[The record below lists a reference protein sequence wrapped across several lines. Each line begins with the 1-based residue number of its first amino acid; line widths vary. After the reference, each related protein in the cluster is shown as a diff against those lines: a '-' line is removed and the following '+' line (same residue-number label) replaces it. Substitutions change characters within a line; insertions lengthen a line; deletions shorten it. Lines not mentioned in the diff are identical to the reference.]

1 MHASFCTG
9 KIRAPGD
16 LVTRVFSAGPLVSS
30 MLGGQ
35 VRRRYPRKRPPGG
48 LRPVGDQNH
57 GPLSGW
63 LAERRLKKALPSS
76 QRRRRDVQGRRPVGD
91 SPPRPSERQRPD
103 DSLPPPDF
111 VLPPQT
117 EPAPDHLPT
126 AADESPEARQTA
138 DTKAEAA
145 PGDERAE
152 AASSLVNGG
161 DGAARQASW
170 EAEPQVAPPPAEGEP
185 SAAQGEPLAE
195 SLADQPPATADQ
207 AARSAAPAAA
217 AVAPVP
223 AAPAPPAPDDT
234 RAAAAPQPDESAGET
249 ARIEAE
255 PEAAGQAG
263 SPEVPAQRPGSART
277 GE

>member
-1 MHASFCTG
+1 MHHACQFLHG
-9 KIRAPGD
+9 QIRAPGR

-35 VRRRYPRKRPPGG
+35 VRRRYPRKRPLGG

-117 EPAPDHLPT
+117 EPAPDYLHT
-126 AADESPEARQTA
+126 VADEPPEARQTA

-145 PGDERAE
+145 PGDERAA

-161 DGAARQASW
+161 DGAGKQASW
-170 EAEPQVAPPPAEGEP
+170 EAEPQVAPPPDEGEP
-185 SAAQGEPLAE
+185 SAAQGEP
-195 SLADQPPATADQ
+195 LADQPPATADQ
-207 AARSAAPAAA
+207 AARSAAS
-217 AVAPVP
+217 VAPV
-223 AAPAPPAPDDT
+223 PAPPAPD
-234 RAAAAPQPDESAGET
+234 
-249 ARIEAE
+249 
-255 PEAAGQAG
+255 
-263 SPEVPAQRPGSART
+263 
-277 GE
+277 